1 MTISVN
7 RMYKFIVILCTLTLF
22 YSCNTTKKMTI
33 TEKKLIQSA
42 DVNTPFRVL
51 LVTEKYDSLALRKPC
66 RDVDIVNDSLH
77 IKWLITRMKATM
89 KAESGVGIAAPQ
101 IGISRNVFL
110 FVRVDKPDMP
120 VEVAINPKIM
130 EVPDETVCFERD
142 GCLSIPDVSGNSIRY
157 PWVKVEYYNENGEKI
172 TEKLT
177 GYSRNDN
184 FVAVIFQHEFDHLQ
198 GILFIDKLCE
208 MND

>member
-1 MTISVN
+1 
-7 RMYKFIVILCTLTLF
+7 
-22 YSCNTTKKMTI
+22 MTI
-33 TEKKLIQSA
+33 TERKLIQSA

-51 LVTEKYDSLALRKPC
+51 LVTEKSDSLVLRKPC
-66 RDVDIVNDSLH
+66 RDVDIVNDSLN
-77 IKWLITRMKATM
+77 IKWLIARMKATM

-101 IGISRNVFL
+101 IGLSRNVFL

-120 VEVAINPKIM
+120 VEVAINPKII
-130 EVPDETVCFERD
+130 EVPVKTVCFERD

-157 PWVKVEYYNENGEKI
+157 PWVKVEYYNENDEKI

-198 GILFIDKLCE
+198 GILFTDKLCE